1 MSTDAQA
8 VTRSSV
14 RVTVVGP
21 AGPAD
26 LVVPW
31 WMTARELTD
40 EYAAHVGA
48 QRTARAGLVTASGH
62 PLDAGQEL
70 QQLGV
75 EHGDVLIV
83 AEGAATSVS
92 PARGPGGPAGAGES
106 AGRAAPDG
114 PRPDRPVV
122 RTTTGATAGGAGGR
136 AGRTP
141 TGNAVRAVGAVGA
154 VAPGL
159 PGEGAGPDAPAGA
172 LDPTGETRR
181 ARRTGVTAGAT
192 LGMGAVCAVG
202 SAAVVAVQGSTS
214 QRLGCAALF
223 VLATLATALPLRTSR
238 IGGQLRAAASP
249 LFAAAAGFT
258 AGYSDG
264 TGGLLLGLA
273 VAALCGT
280 GAAAVARAWLSQE
293 EEELTDVALV
303 VGATLSGLAL
313 VLLLLGSSVT
323 SLLAIAYGVAVVAA
337 RLLPYLVVDVPDE
350 ALLDLDR
357 LQNTAWSAR
366 EQPRGSRRKRVIV
379 RPEGVEAVV
388 RRGQRLM
395 TSGTVVISAVVVV
408 GGVLLVH
415 DAEDDLVGISR
426 VVMVLLGAAALA
438 LVARS
443 VRARVPRTA
452 LRVSA
457 GLVAAW
463 TGLTLI
469 DVGDPGTAWW
479 IFAAAAAVGALTISV
494 ALALGQGWRSVWW
507 ARLADVCEALA
518 IVLVVAAVPLASGIF
533 GAVRSLVS

>member
-8 VTRSSV
+8 VARSSV

-21 AGPAD
+21 DGTAD

-31 WMTARELTD
+31 WMTATELTD
-40 EYAAHVGA
+40 EYAAYVGSSRPA
-48 QRTARAGLVTASGH
+48 GAGLVTASGH
-62 PLDAGQEL
+62 PLDADQEL

-83 AEGAATSVS
+83 AD
-92 PARGPGGPAGAGES
+92 GGVTP
-106 AGRAAPDG
+106 AAPQTPGVGTPG
-114 PRPDRPVV
+114 PRPDAPVV
-122 RTTTGATAGGAGGR
+122 LTTTGAGAGGAGGR
-136 AGRTP
+136 AGRAAST
-141 TGNAVRAVGAVGA
+141 RARDRSGD
-154 VAPGL
+154 P
-159 PGEGAGPDAPAGA
+159 APADPSRPGA
-172 LDPTGETRR
+172 SAVPAPTEAERAGAADARR
-181 ARRTGVTAGAT
+181 ARRTGVTSGAT

-202 SAAVVAVQGSTS
+202 SAAVVAVQGSAS
-214 QRLGCAALF
+214 QRLGCAAFF
-223 VLATLATALPLRTSR
+223 VLAALATAFPLRTSQ
-238 IGGQLRAAASP
+238 IGGRLRAAASP
-249 LFAAAAGFT
+249 AFAAAAGFT
-258 AGYSDG
+258 AGYSDE

-273 VAALCGT
+273 VAALCAT

-303 VGATLSGLAL
+303 VGATLSGLTL
-313 VLLLLGSSVT
+313 LLLLLGSSVL
-323 SLLAIAYGVAVVAA
+323 SLLAIAYGAAVVAA

-379 RPEGVEAVV
+379 RPDGVAAVV

-408 GGVLLVH
+408 GGALLVR
-415 DAEDDLVGISR
+415 DAELDVLGVSR
-426 VVMVLLGAAALA
+426 VAMVLLGAAALA

-443 VRARVPRTA
+443 VRARVPRLA
-452 LRVSA
+452 LRLSA
-457 GLVAAW
+457 GVVAAW
-463 TGLTLI
+463 TGLTLL
-469 DVGDPGTAWW
+469 DVGDPRATWW
-479 IFAAAAAVGALTISV
+479 IFAVGGALGALTVSV
-494 ALALGQGWRSVWW
+494 GLALGQGWRSVWW

-518 IVLVVAAVPLASGIF
+518 VVLVVAAVPLASGIF